1 MIALNAFGDHQMAVI
16 SQLPVAAFML
26 LYTVFGLWLLAS
38 PVAL

>member
-1 MIALNAFGDHQMAVI
+1 MISLKTFGNHRLAVV
-16 SQLPVAAFML
+16 SQLPVAGFML